1 MATDMDRAQLIG
13 VDWGSTSLRAFL
25 IGADGV
31 ALAERANGNGA
42 SVIAGAGAGAFA
54 AALDE
59 VAGGW
64 MRARPALPVLACG
77 MVGSLHGWL
86 DVPYAACPADAR
98 ALAAGM
104 LPSPNPSP
112 GGAGSKQVA
121 IVPGLLCDESGLP
134 PDVMRGEET
143 QIVGALHVQ
152 PQLAEAACIVLPGTH
167 SKWAQVRDG
176 KIRRFATHMTG
187 ELYAVLRK
195 HSVLG
200 RLMEDGPFNEPAYLD
215 GVDAARRDGQLG
227 VAHQMFAARTL
238 GVTGRMAL
246 GALGDYLSGLLIGHE
261 IRAGLAWRAQA
272 GLDGTPLALAGSAE
286 LCRRYQMALRH
297 YSGEPALVL
306 DNTAPAGLLL
316 LARAAGLAASQA
328 TSPSSS
334 LESA

>member
-1 MATDMDRAQLIG
+1 MAAAMIPEPQALDGAHLIG

-25 IGADGV
+25 IGADG
-31 ALAERANGNGA
+31 APLAQRANGNGA
-42 SVIAGAGAGAFA
+42 SVIAGAGAFA
-54 AALDE
+54 ATLDA
-59 VAGGW
+59 VAGDW
-64 MRARPALPVLACG
+64 MRARPALPVVACG

-104 LPSPNPSP
+104 LASP
-112 GGAGSKQVA
+112 GGAVSIA
-121 IVPGLLCDESGLP
+121 PGLLCQDSGLP

-143 QIVGALHVQ
+143 QIIGALHLQ

-167 SKWAQVRDG
+167 SKWAQVRHG

-187 ELYAVLRK
+187 ELYAVLRT

-200 RLMEDGPFNEPAYLD
+200 RLMEEAPFNEAAYLD
-215 GVDAARRDGQLG
+215 GVDAARRHGQLG

-238 GVTGRMAL
+238 GVTGRMAPA
-246 GALGDYLSGLLIGHE
+246 ALGDYLSGLLIGHE
-261 IRAGLAWRAQA
+261 LRAGLAWRAQA
-272 GLDGTPLALAGSAE
+272 GLDNTPLTLVGSAE
-286 LCRRYQMALRH
+286 LCRRYQLALRH
-297 YSGEPALVL
+297 YSGERTLVL

-316 LARAAGLAASQA
+316 LARAAGLAPAH
-328 TSPSSS
+328 SST